1 MKPLPVPGGG
11 SFLDAP
17 RQFSG
22 VKKLYETSGITGSGQ
37 YMSYSTFLEKI
48 EIIYNVPTS
57 ILNNYKNISI
67 VNFEGGK
74 NLLVADFLTRD
85 GENVSNKT
93 PSGKGV
99 TCMLNIKS
107 DVSNTQVKFTYTGV
121 HYDFNEALGNQL
133 SVMYLSND

>member
-17 RQFSG
+17 RQFGG

-37 YMSYSTFLEKI
+37 WMSYSTFLNKI

-74 NLLVADFLTRD
+74 NLLVTDFLKRN

-99 TCMLNIKS
+99 TCMLEIKS
-107 DVSNTQVKFTYTGV
+107 DVSNTQIKFVYTGV